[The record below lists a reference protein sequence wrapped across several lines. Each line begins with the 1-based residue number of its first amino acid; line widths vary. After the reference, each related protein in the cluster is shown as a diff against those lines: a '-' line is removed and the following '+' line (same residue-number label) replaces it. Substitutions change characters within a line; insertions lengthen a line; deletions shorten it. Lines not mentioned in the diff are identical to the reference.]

1 MTDPFS
7 LVRRRQQIAQQ
18 LRTSV
23 ETALS
28 GPVGSGGA
36 RSAEGDEER
45 LRAIPAIAKGVAG
58 EVPGTRPD
66 RAVG

>member
-1 MTDPFS
+1 MTHPFN
-7 LVRRRQQIAQQ
+7 LVRRRQQIAEQ
-18 LRTSV
+18 LRTAV
-23 ETALS
+23 EVAS
-28 GPVGSGGA
+28 ASPVAGGGT